1 VNSSSWFQPAFSLTY
16 HTVSLHRQ
24 IQKGWLGQM
33 MAAVGKGFRGRD
45 AEGIEGVRNREWV

>member
-45 AEGIEGVRNREWV
+45 AEGIEGVRNRE